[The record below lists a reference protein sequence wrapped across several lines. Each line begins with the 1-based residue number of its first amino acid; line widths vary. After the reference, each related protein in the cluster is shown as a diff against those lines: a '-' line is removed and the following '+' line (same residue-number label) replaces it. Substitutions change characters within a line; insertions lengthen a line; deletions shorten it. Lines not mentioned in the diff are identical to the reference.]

1 VALPALLRRWRAL
14 AAGDRRLVREAL
26 LWFLAI
32 RVALRLFRFARV
44 ARWAEGR
51 HKGRVSREDRARNA
65 ASGETP
71 ARIGWATAAVA
82 RRIAPPRS
90 CLAQALTAQ
99 VMLGA
104 RGRAATIRFGAKRE
118 GAGPLDAHAWLECDG
133 AVLVGDETRGDFVE
147 LRGREPAKP

>member
-1 VALPALLRRWRAL
+1 VARPALLRRWRAL
-14 AAGDRRLVREAL
+14 APGDRRLVREAL

-32 RVALRLFRFARV
+32 RVALRLFEFARI

-51 HKGRVSREDRARNA
+51 HRGREGRARLA

-82 RRIAPPRS
+82 RRVAPPRS

-133 AVLVGDETRGDFVE
+133 AVLVGDETRGEFVE
-147 LRGREPAKP
+147 LRGRDGAPY

>member
-1 VALPALLRRWRAL
+1 MALLALLPKWRAL
-14 AAGDRRLVREAL
+14 APGDRRLVREAL

-32 RVALRLFRFARV
+32 RVALRIVPFGRIAG
-44 ARWAEGR
+44 WAERRHRGR
-51 HKGRVSREDRARNA
+51 EGRARPA
-65 ASGETP
+65 APGETP

-82 RRIAPPRS
+82 RRVAPPRS

-118 GAGPLDAHAWLECDG
+118 GAAPLDAHAWLECDG

>member
-1 VALPALLRRWRAL
+1 MARLALLRKWCAL
-14 AAGDRRLVREAL
+14 APGDRRLVREAL

-32 RVALRLFRFARV
+32 RVALRLFPFARV
-44 ARWAEGR
+44 TRWAERR
-51 HKGRVSREDRARNA
+51 HRGREDRARTA
-65 ASGETP
+65 APGQTP

-82 RRIAPPRS
+82 RRVAPPRS

-118 GAGPLDAHAWLECDG
+118 GAAPLDAHAWLECDG

-147 LRGREPAKP
+147 LREREPAKRQ

>member
-1 VALPALLRRWRAL
+1 VALLARLARWRAL
-14 AAGDRRLVREAL
+14 APGDRRLIREAL
-26 LWFLAI
+26 LWFLAM
-32 RVALRLFRFARV
+32 RVALRVVPFGRIAG
-44 ARWAEGR
+44 WAERRHRGR
-51 HKGRVSREDRARNA
+51 GDRAA
-65 ASGETP
+65 PGETP

-82 RRIAPPRS
+82 RRVAPPRS

-118 GAGPLDAHAWLECDG
+118 RAAPLDAHAWLECDG

-147 LRGREPAKP
+147 LREREPAKP

>member
-1 VALPALLRRWRAL
+1 VALPALLRRWRSL

-26 LWFLAI
+26 FWFLAI

-51 HKGRVSREDRARNA
+51 HRGREGRARTA
-65 ASGETP
+65 APAETP
-71 ARIGWATAAVA
+71 ARIGWATRAVA
-82 RRIAPPRS
+82 LRVAPPRS

-118 GAGPLDAHAWLECDG
+118 GEGPLDAHAWLECDG